1 MIEVKKTKTMGRGVF
16 ATQDIPANT
25 TIHLADYI
33 KVPEEEVNNTPTFA
47 KYVFQ
52 YSKKYSALSLGV
64 GSLFNHSDNPNAE
77 VCFSKV
83 GEREVMEF
91 YSVKD
96 IKAGEQIF
104 ISYGGE
110 DYAYY
115 HLLKKK
121 S

>member
-16 ATQDIPANT
+16 ATQDITANA
-25 TIHLADYI
+25 TIHQADFI
-33 KVPEEEVNNTPTFA
+33 KVPEEEVNKTPTFA

-52 YSKKYSALSLGV
+52 YSKKYSVLCLGV
-64 GSLFNHSDNPNAE
+64 GSLFNHSNEPNAE
-77 VCFSKV
+77 VCFSKI
-83 GEREVMEF
+83 GDREVMEF
-91 YSVKD
+91 YAIKD

-110 DYAYY
+110 DYAFY